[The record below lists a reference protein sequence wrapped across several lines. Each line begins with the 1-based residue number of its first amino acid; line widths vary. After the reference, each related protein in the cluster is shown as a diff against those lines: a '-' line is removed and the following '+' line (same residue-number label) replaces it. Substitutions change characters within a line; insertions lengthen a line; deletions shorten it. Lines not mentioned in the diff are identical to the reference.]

1 MVKHTAQ
8 LKRDNKENM
17 LQLIHD
23 GRVEVISG
31 WQGFILVASVL
42 DIAVSVPST
51 WSNCRPNPSPL
62 HTTNLGP
69 CPGTTVASLALQAPL
84 TSSLQREM
92 ELFSIASDDN
102 VNYSGSSFIYIFPR
116 SQLPR
121 GPLTCVRITVSICAN
136 ISPFLQI
143 ENKFVIF
150 LKRYCFLATVV
161 GEPIFEYSCQKQL
174 DVHKHQSSKTHI
186 YVFLK
191 VFTWCVS

>member
-1 MVKHTAQ
+1 MFKHTTQ
-8 LKRDNKENM
+8 SKRDNKENI

-51 WSNCRPNPSPL
+51 CSNCRPNPSPL

-69 CPGTTVASLALQAPL
+69 CPGTTVASLALQAPV

-102 VNYSGSSFIYIFPR
+102 TNYRGSSFIYIVPS

-121 GPLTCVRITVSICAN
+121 GLLTCARITDSICAN
-136 ISPFLQI
+136 VSLFLQI
-143 ENKFVIF
+143 ENKLGMFW
-150 LKRYCFLATVV
+150 
-161 GEPIFEYSCQKQL
+161 
-174 DVHKHQSSKTHI
+174 
-186 YVFLK
+186 VF
-191 VFTWCVS
+191 F